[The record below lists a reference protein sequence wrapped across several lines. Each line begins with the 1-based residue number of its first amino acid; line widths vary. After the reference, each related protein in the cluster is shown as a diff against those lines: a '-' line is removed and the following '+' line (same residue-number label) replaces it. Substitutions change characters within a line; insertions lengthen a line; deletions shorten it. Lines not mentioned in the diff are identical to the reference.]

1 MISHLDTRST
11 NWHMYR
17 TLAGLGLICGLIIVV
32 VYQFTQPIILN
43 NKKIARQNAINQLFP
58 GTVYVQEIRL
68 DELKNNKPAVVFEVS
83 DEKQTMLGFAIP
95 AQGMGYQDN
104 IALLYGYRMDLQQLV
119 GIIILESRETPGLG
133 SRIETDS
140 AFLNNF
146 ISLDVSLS
154 TDLDQLQ
161 NKLRYVKSGNKI
173 LPGEID
179 GISGASV
186 SSKAVVDILQK
197 SLSYSL
203 PLIHQHKKER
213 QFGLQAH

>member
-1 MISHLDTRST
+1 MMSRLDTYST
-11 NWHMYR
+11 NLHMYR
-17 TLAGLGLICGLIIVV
+17 TLAGLGLICGLIIVI
-32 VYQFTQPIILN
+32 VYQFTQPLILN
-43 NKKIARQNAINQLFP
+43 NKIIAQQNAINQLFP
-58 GTVYVQEIRL
+58 GTVNVQEIRL
-68 DELKNNKPAVVFEVS
+68 DESKGNKPFVVFKVS
-83 DEKQTMLGFAIP
+83 DEKQNMLGFAIP

-133 SRIETDS
+133 SRIETDL
-140 AFLNNF
+140 AFLKNF

-154 TDLDQLQ
+154 SDLDQLQ
-161 NKLRYVKSGNKI
+161 NKLRYVKSGNKK

-197 SLSYSL
+197 SLNYSL
-203 PLIHQHKKER
+203 PIIHQHKKEL
-213 QFGLQAH
+213 QFGPQAH

>member
-1 MISHLDTRST
+1 MINRLDTRST

-32 VYQFTQPIILN
+32 VYQFTQPLILI
-43 NKKIARQNAINQLFP
+43 NKKIAQQNAINQLFP
-58 GTVYVQEIRL
+58 GTVNVHEIRF
-68 DELKNNKPAVVFEVS
+68 DESKSNKPVVVFKVS
-83 DEKQTMLGFAIP
+83 DENQNILGFVIQ
-95 AQGMGYQDN
+95 AQGMGYQDK

-140 AFLNNF
+140 DFLNNF

-154 TDLDQLQ
+154 SDLDQLQ
-161 NKLRYVKSGNKI
+161 NKLRYVKSGNKK

-197 SLSYSL
+197 SLSYWL
-203 PLIHQHKKER
+203 PIIKRHKKE
-213 QFGLQAH
+213 LQLGP